1 VPIHVLGNDA
11 FCIAAFQGLQA
22 LGFDGPV
29 TAITQCITDA
39 TRQAMSG
46 SALEGVVV
54 GSASPV
60 DANNEADELYRT
72 VMETF
77 GSDIDT
83 SRATGHGTFTAMAGF
98 AAALEGVSGDITP
111 DTVIAAIKAMPEREL
126 PDGGGLTFQ
135 CDGEQVPRAPA
146 ACVNG
151 SLVTTLDAEMRPT
164 AYEATQD

>member
-1 VPIHVLGNDA
+1 VHGDQVCDDGQEELVLPAVVPIHVLGNDA

-83 SRATGHGTFTAMAGF
+83 SRAT
-98 AAALEGVSGDITP
+98 
-111 DTVIAAIKAMPEREL
+111 
-126 PDGGGLTFQ
+126 
-135 CDGEQVPRAPA
+135 
-146 ACVNG
+146 CVNG

-164 AYEATQD
+164 ACEATQD